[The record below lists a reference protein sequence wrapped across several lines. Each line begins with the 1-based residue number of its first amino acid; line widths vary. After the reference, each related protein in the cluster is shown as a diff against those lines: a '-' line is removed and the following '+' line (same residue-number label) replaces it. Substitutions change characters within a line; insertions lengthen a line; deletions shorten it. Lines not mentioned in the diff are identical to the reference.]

1 LTELT
6 HTGSVKNLFQVVA
19 FEDNYM
25 NAKNKNETP
34 QVARGNTTLAANGNT
49 PLPGTGSS
57 EAATIVTAKELL
69 RRYPIGC
76 RKSLYNHCKAGSI
89 PSIVLKG
96 GRKRFFHIPSV
107 EATLLFFQKGGVL

>member
-1 LTELT
+1 
-6 HTGSVKNLFQVVA
+6 
-19 FEDNYM
+19 M
-25 NAKNKNETP
+25 NTPNKNETP
-34 QVARGNTTLAANGNT
+34 QVARGKSQLAANDNT
-49 PLPGTGSS
+49 PVRSADSS
-57 EAATIVTAKELL
+57 QVATIVTAKELL

-107 EATLLFFQKGGVL
+107 EAALLFFQKGGVL